1 MGLIEYVLH
10 VFVSYV
16 GWRYVHMNNN
26 VNVCRVISPVLYL
39 FIIHRLCVCCPQTE
53 GVRVSVDVLSL
64 GLESPFLFVVRQK
77 QAVLSFQVPLIL
89 RGL

>member
-10 VFVSYV
+10 VFV
-16 GWRYVHMNNN
+16 GWRYVHMNNI
-26 VNVCRVISPVLYL
+26 VNVCRAISPVLYL
-39 FIIHRLCVCCPQTE
+39 FTIRGLCVRVCRPQTE
-53 GVRVSVDVLSL
+53 GVRVSVDVLSV